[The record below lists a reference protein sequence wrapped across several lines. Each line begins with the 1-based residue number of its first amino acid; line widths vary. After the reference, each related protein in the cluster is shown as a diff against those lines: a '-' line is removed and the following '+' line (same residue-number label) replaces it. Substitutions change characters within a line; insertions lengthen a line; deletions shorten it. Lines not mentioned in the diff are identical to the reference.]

1 MISNLIGWCLFGLIA
16 GAVARLLTP
25 GKDPMGCLGTM
36 ALGVVGSV
44 IGGFLVS
51 LFFGGDRQGIEPAG
65 FVGAVI
71 GGVLV
76 LLLLRRLTRRSE
88 EKVE

>member
-16 GAVARLLTP
+16 GAIARLLTP

-44 IGGFLVS
+44 IGGFLLS
-51 LFFGGDRQGIEPAG
+51 LFFGGDRQGFEPAG
-65 FVGAVI
+65 FIGAVI

-76 LLLLRRLTRRSE
+76 LLLFRRLMRRTQE
-88 EKVE
+88 NIE